1 MSPLVG
7 SAVTAL
13 IAAIP
18 PLPRASPSTAS
29 RSAASNTPE
38 TETETGTGTETASS
52 STTRDP
58 TRPRG
63 LDGQPLSDE
72 QLAQVREMQ
81 ATDRK
86 VRQHEQAHLAAA
98 GGLATS
104 GTNYTMETGP
114 DGMRY
119 AVAGDVQID
128 VSPGRTP
135 EETLRRARAIQ
146 AAALAPADPS
156 SVDRA
161 IAARAASMEQ
171 EALMEI
177 ASRSAES
184 ARVAR
189 AYATNDTFSGSF
201 ATTA

>member
-38 TETETGTGTETASS
+38 TETGTGTASS

-114 DGMRY
+114 DGVRY

-156 SVDRA
+156 SADRA